1 MSAQFVWLLQMMFNI
16 QQWDLDEQIKQT
28 SKQFNWRGGRC
39 WCVMK
44 SQNFRTA
51 QAQPASKNIQVPL
64 HRLLCREGQG
74 KGAQSD
80 AECSLVLEGAIGKD
94 IWALGASGKKTSL
107 SPREL
112 SNFRGAL

>member
-1 MSAQFVWLLQMMFNI
+1 
-16 QQWDLDEQIKQT
+16 
-28 SKQFNWRGGRC
+28 
-39 WCVMK
+39 MK

-94 IWALGASGKKTSL
+94 I
-107 SPREL
+107 
-112 SNFRGAL
+112 